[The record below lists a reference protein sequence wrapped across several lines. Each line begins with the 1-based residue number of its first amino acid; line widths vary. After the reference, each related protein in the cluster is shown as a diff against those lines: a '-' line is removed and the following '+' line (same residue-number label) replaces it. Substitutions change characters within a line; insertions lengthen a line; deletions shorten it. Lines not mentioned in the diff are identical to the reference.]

1 MVPQGTET
9 DGARLGQLRSLIMSF
24 LYTKKKSSS
33 TTLRIIFRRGSSI
46 SNTVKSLLLFQNYTV
61 TQPENVPCG
70 ESTFFLKKSH
80 FFIKNARTEFV
91 FDVVVTE
98 LSKL

>member
-9 DGARLGQLRSLIMSF
+9 DGVRLGHLRSLIMSF
-24 LYTKKKSSS
+24 LYTKKNLPPR
-33 TTLRIIFRRGSSI
+33 LRIISRRGSSI

-70 ESTFFLKKSH
+70 ESTFFLKEK
-80 FFIKNARTEFV
+80 
-91 FDVVVTE
+91 VTF
-98 LSKL
+98 L